1 MPRGR
6 TAQVLPGLLRELD
19 RAARRDPQ
27 QALTAA
33 ACGRLLWLVRLWALV
48 AYVMARLSWILIV
61 YVTMV
66 WLCLDGVNSVVLLLY
81 SRLV

>member
-1 MPRGR
+1 
-6 TAQVLPGLLRELD
+6 
-19 RAARRDPQ
+19 
-27 QALTAA
+27 
-33 ACGRLLWLVRLWALV
+33 LWRVRLWALV